1 MLTKILKVS
10 LLLAALACGGAGG
23 YGTTAPP
30 PPPGPPPGPPGP
42 PAGTIDANTNLS
54 FNPRQTTVAPGS
66 TVTFAFKSV
75 GHNVTFDTQNA
86 GTPADIPGVNA
97 NVNVQRTFNLAGTYQ
112 FHCTIHPGMSGSV
125 VVQ

>member
-1 MLTKILKVS
+1 MLKQILKIS
-10 LLLAALACGGAGG
+10 LTLAALACGGAGG

-30 PPPGPPPGPPGP
+30 SGPPPGPPGP

-54 FNPRQTTVAPGS
+54 FNPRQITVTAGS

-75 GHNVTFDTQNA
+75 GHNVNFDTQNA

-97 NVNVQRTFNLAGTYQ
+97 NVSVQRTFNLAGTYQ
-112 FHCTIHPGMSGSV
+112 FHCNIHPGMSGSV

>member
-1 MLTKILKVS
+1 MLKQILKVS
-10 LLLAALACGGAGG
+10 LTLAALACGGAGG

-30 PPPGPPPGPPGP
+30 PAGP

-54 FNPRQTTVAPGS
+54 FNPRQIRVTAGS

-75 GHNVTFDTQNA
+75 GHNVNFDTQNA

-112 FHCTIHPGMSGSV
+112 FHCNIHPGMNGSV